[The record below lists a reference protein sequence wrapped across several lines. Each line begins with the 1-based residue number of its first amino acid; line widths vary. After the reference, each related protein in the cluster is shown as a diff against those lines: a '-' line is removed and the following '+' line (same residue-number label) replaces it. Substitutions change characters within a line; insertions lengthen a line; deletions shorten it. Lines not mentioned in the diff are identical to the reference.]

1 MYSNAD
7 TLPAPTKGDPS
18 RAWTY
23 VTGNEALRTEA
34 TCPER
39 EKTGDLEKQLEEA
52 DAARLPVEKRVAS
65 LQECLKEVERE

>member
-1 MYSNAD
+1 
-7 TLPAPTKGDPS
+7 
-18 RAWTY
+18 
-23 VTGNEALRTEA
+23 LRTEA